1 MALLSVEKRKE
12 YFKALG
18 FGEYNATNIK
28 RFQKTAFSNSKEHD
42 GIYGT
47 KTDNALRHWYNVKT
61 YTKNFKPDEFKCGCG
76 GKYCTGYPTYMR
88 KDMLVLIQSIRSH
101 WNKPVTV
108 TCGLRCK
115 TYNNSLS
122 GSINSS
128 KHLTGQA
135 VDFYQVGV
143 TDTLANRKNAIKWIK
158 KQPNAS
164 YIYGNGINSN
174 GYAVKAPYMGSALHA
189 DVKESTS
196 TTSTTKTSTSTSTT
210 KKTTTSQSIVDKE
223 LAACKTQSDWMK
235 NAAYKWESKPT
246 VAKSKKKGTCVTYVA
261 CVLQRIGY
269 LSSGQCLWHNGKG
282 YGTGKVTG
290 ANSKMTVTYM
300 KNKTL
305 TSLKNDLKAGDII
318 LLDDNKSGVKGSGGH
333 IFILTGKWKGNDP
346 YIWDNYTAK
355 KGQKA
360 RTYSGKRKVLA
371 RVRLK

>member
-1 MALLSVEKRKE
+1 MALLSVDKRKE

-18 FGEYNATNIK
+18 IGSYSKNNILK
-28 RFQKTAFSNSKEHD
+28 FQRTAFSNSKEHD

-47 KTDNALRHWYNVKT
+47 KTDNALRHWYNVNK
-61 YTKNFKPDEFKCGCG
+61 YTKNFRPEEFKCGCG

-115 TYNNSLS
+115 TYNSKLS

-143 TDTLANRKNAIKWIK
+143 TDTLANRKKSIKWIK
-158 KQPNAS
+158 TQPNAN

-174 GYAVKAPYMGSALHA
+174 GVSVKAPYMGSALHV
-189 DVKESTS
+189 DVKTAS
-196 TTSTTKTSTSTSTT
+196 TTTQKATTPAAS
-210 KKTTTSQSIVDKE
+210 SQSVVDKE

-246 VAKSKKKGTCVTYVA
+246 IAKSKKRGTCVTYVA

-269 LSSGQCLWHNGKG
+269 LSSGQAIWHTGKG

-290 ANSKMTVTYM
+290 TNSKMTVTYM
-300 KNKTL
+300 GNK
-305 TSLKNDLKAGDII
+305 SLKSLKSKLKAGDIV

-333 IFILTGKWKGNDP
+333 IFILTGKWSGDNP

-371 RVRLK
+371 IVRLK